1 MQTVQI
7 SAIPGIP
14 DIRSGNDLA
23 AIIGNALDKAAALT
37 DGDVLC
43 VAQKVFSKAE
53 GRVIRLTDIEPS
65 AEALRYAND
74 LNKDPRKVEAV
85 LSESR
90 KVLQAFRH
98 PDRDSGTMICEH
110 HLGFICANAGVDES
124 NSDEPDTVIL
134 LPKDPDASA
143 RQLCDALSDRFGTR
157 LAVVMTDTFGR
168 PWRIGQ
174 VNVAIGLANLPA
186 TRPEQGNADAWGRK
200 LAVTEPAFADEV
212 AAASGLVMHKSAK
225 TPVIL
230 LRGLEWEATPDS
242 RASDILRPSRED
254 RFR

>member
-1 MQTVQI
+1 MHTVQI

-14 DIRSGNDLA
+14 DIRSGDDLA
-23 AIIGNALDKAAALT
+23 MIIGDALEQATDLT

-53 GRVIRLTDIEPS
+53 GRVVRLADIQPS
-65 AEALRYAND
+65 AEAQRYADD
-74 LNKDPRKVEAV
+74 LVKDPRKVEAV
-85 LSESR
+85 LRESR
-90 KVLQAFRH
+90 KVLQAFKH

-134 LPKDPDASA
+134 LPKDPDTSA
-143 RQLCDALSDRFGTR
+143 MRLCDALSNRFGIR

-174 VNVAIGLANLPA
+174 VNVAIGLAHLPA
-186 TRPEQGNADAWGRK
+186 TRKEQGNSDAWGRK
-200 LAVTEPAFADEV
+200 LTVTEPAFADEV
-212 AAASGLVMHKSAK
+212 AAASGLVMHKRAK
-225 TPVIL
+225 TPVVL
-230 LRGLEWEATPDS
+230 LRGLEWDSNPAS